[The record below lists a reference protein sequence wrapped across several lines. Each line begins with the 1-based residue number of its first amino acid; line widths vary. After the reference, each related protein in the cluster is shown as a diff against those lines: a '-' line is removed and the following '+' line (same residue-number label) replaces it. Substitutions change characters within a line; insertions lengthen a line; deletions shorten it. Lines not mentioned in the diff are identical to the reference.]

1 MAKIDKIQVGTD
13 SYDINLPTTA
23 TPSIASLNIS
33 GNLNVDGTSNLGNV
47 NLNRQEV
54 DFTYSDIN
62 AGNETSRI

>member
-1 MAKIDKIQVGTD
+1 MAKIDKINVGGTE
-13 SYDINLPTTA
+13 YEINLPTTA

-54 DFTYSDIN
+54 DFTYSDKSTL
-62 AGNETSRI
+62 G